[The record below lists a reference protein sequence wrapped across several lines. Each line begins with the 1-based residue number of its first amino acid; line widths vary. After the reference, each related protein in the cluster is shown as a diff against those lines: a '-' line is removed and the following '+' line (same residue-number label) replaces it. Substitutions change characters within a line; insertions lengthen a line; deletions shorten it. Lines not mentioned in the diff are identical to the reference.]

1 MCPAAKIC
9 GGAFLFM
16 KFFKDNGLNVFSM
29 KSLALFLSK
38 RSYVP
43 HHLASQGASPQGEA
57 LTRGK
62 ASHFC
67 RKNEVH

>member
-29 KSLALFLSK
+29 KTLALFLSK
-38 RSYVP
+38 RSCAP

-57 LTRGK
+57 YEIVSRREFTNSK
-62 ASHFC
+62 
-67 RKNEVH
+67 